1 MAVDEAIAASVREDK
16 SPPTLR
22 LYEWITPSVSIGCFQ
37 KINSVNIIYCAEK
50 SIPIVRRLTGGRAI
64 LHNHELTYSFS
75 SRNEGFFS
83 KGLLDSYRQLSI
95 AFTSALDMLGLA
107 ATMKMERESGRNPN
121 RSALCFKS
129 TSYGEISFNNKKII
143 GSAQKRWRDGLLQQG
158 SIPYIMDEEVIKKI
172 FNFESSLDLKD
183 RMAGLREIIP
193 DLSYGQLKEKI
204 RTAFENT
211 FRIKFIH
218 SPLSQEE
225 ALLARELETRKYL
238 SREWTFQKQA

>member
-22 LYEWITPSVSIGCFQ
+22 LYEWIAPSVSIGCFQ
-37 KINSVNIIYCAEK
+37 KTNSVNIMYCAEK
-50 SIPIVRRLTGGRAI
+50 SIPVVRRLTGGRAI
-64 LHNHELTYSFS
+64 LHNYELTYSFS
-75 SRNEGFFS
+75 ARNEGFFS

-95 AFTSALDMLGLA
+95 AFKLALGMLGLA
-107 ATMKMERESGRNPN
+107 ATMKMERESGSNLN

-143 GSAQKRWRDGLLQQG
+143 GSAQKRWKDGLLQQG
-158 SIPYIMDEEVIKKI
+158 SIPYIIDEEAIKKV
-172 FNFESSLDLKD
+172 FDLDPSLDLKD
-183 RMAGLREIIP
+183 RMAGLREVIP
-193 DLSYGQLKEKI
+193 DFSCGHLKETI
-204 RTAFENT
+204 RAAFENT

-225 ALLARELETRKYL
+225 ALLARELEARKYL
-238 SREWTFQKQA
+238 SREWTFRKQA